1 MTEKLRSFVVVMNF
15 APPGVLR
22 LGSYIAPDEVSA
34 AALCAIDAA
43 HTMRHIDPY
52 PPLSN
57 CLVVEETA
65 EMLRHRLRAIEG
77 KPAGDVVS
85 LVPARDADTVAAEIL
100 SNPGGQ
106 DYLNKRAAE
115 IRARGGETPMA
126 DWEAEQMAQ
135 RRRMMDPGWRPDDPC
150 DPVA

>member
-22 LGSYIAPDEVSA
+22 LGSYIAPDEASA

-77 KPAGDVVS
+77 KPAGDFIS
-85 LVPARDADTVAAEIL
+85 LVRDDTAVEE
-100 SNPGGQ
+100 
-106 DYLNKRAAE
+106 YLRAAP
-115 IRARGGETPMA
+115 RAA
-126 DWEAEQMAQ
+126 VEAVASGMPIQDA
-135 RRRMMDPGWRPDDPC
+135 RRIWRPDDPC

>member
-1 MTEKLRSFVVVMNF
+1 
-15 APPGVLR
+15 LR
-22 LGSYIAPDEVSA
+22 LGSYIAPDEASA

-85 LVPARDADTVAAEIL
+85 LVPKDDPAVTNMQTEMRNLAAFATGQ
-100 SNPGGQ
+100 SN
-106 DYLNKRAAE
+106 
-115 IRARGGETPMA
+115 
-126 DWEAEQMAQ
+126 
-135 RRRMMDPGWRPDDPC
+135 WRPDDPC

>member
-1 MTEKLRSFVVVMNF
+1 MENMTEKLRSFVVVMNF

-85 LVPARDADTVAAEIL
+85 LVPQEPKPPPVGGYVSREAFAEMRVGL
-100 SNPGGQ
+100 GH
-106 DYLNKRAAE
+106 D
-115 IRARGGETPMA
+115 
-126 DWEAEQMAQ
+126 
-135 RRRMMDPGWRPDDPC
+135 WRPDDPC

>member
-22 LGSYIAPDEVSA
+22 LGSYIAPDEASA

-57 CLVVEETA
+57 CLVVEETV

-77 KPAGDVVS
+77 
-85 LVPARDADTVAAEIL
+85 
-100 SNPGGQ
+100 
-106 DYLNKRAAE
+106 
-115 IRARGGETPMA
+115 RARERADVDNPSDGDALITALYILGET
-126 DWEAEQMAQ
+126 
-135 RRRMMDPGWRPDDPC
+135 
-150 DPVA
+150 